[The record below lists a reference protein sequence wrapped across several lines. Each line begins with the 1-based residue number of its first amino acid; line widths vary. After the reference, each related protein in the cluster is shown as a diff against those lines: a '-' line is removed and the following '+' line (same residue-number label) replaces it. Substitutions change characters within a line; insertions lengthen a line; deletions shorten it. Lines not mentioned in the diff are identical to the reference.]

1 MKKACKKEKQVSWQ
15 KDAGRKWEK
24 DGEGR
29 ENRLKFG
36 RRKEKFLEERGIK
49 IEEVER
55 TKEEKRIGWKK

>member
-1 MKKACKKEKQVSWQ
+1 MLGGN
-15 KDAGRKWEK
+15 GRKMQ
-24 DGEGR
+24 GR

-55 TKEEKRIGWKK
+55 TKEGKRIGWKK